1 MAEEKIEGLEG
12 LDDFGDDFSEQLDS
26 FMENEGEDES
36 DSELDS
42 FFEDL
47 STIDDL
53 EDYEEAEI
61 EDDKKTTETGD
72 TVTESSEETEETDT
86 AVESEEKPEGQQ
98 GQQEQQKKKE
108 AAFFDAFPI
117 KSAIVSG
124 TAGLLLGL
132 ITILALYYNAPTL
145 EKPEQEIADVLSPK
159 TPTKVVKVRKVKQK
173 DSTSKPKKTVVK
185 SKIKRFNYY
194 VQVVSCISQEC
205 VNESRLQLKILGH
218 ESEVWT
224 TNKKSKIAE
233 LITTK
238 ILSEEDATKI
248 VKKINNINTMAG
260 HAFRKSVKNGFQISL
275 GLFPN
280 LKTANMV
287 RTHLNKQ
294 FKDQLFFKIQ
304 STTQKTKYKIV
315 QVGGIKSKPVALKL
329 RDQLKDDIPDFQ
341 EAFVKTFE
349 VR

>member
-1 MAEEKIEGLEG
+1 MLGIITVAVLYYTAAPLEIPKPDI
-12 LDDFGDDFSEQLDS
+12 L
-26 FMENEGEDES
+26 
-36 DSELDS
+36 SELPPEPPTQAVKVS
-42 FFEDL
+42 KPK
-47 STIDDL
+47 S
-53 EDYEEAEI
+53 
-61 EDDKKTTETGD
+61 KKTEP
-72 TVTESSEETEETDT
+72 
-86 AVESEEKPEGQQ
+86 KP
-98 GQQEQQKKKE
+98 KKI
-108 AAFFDAFPI
+108 AA
-117 KSAIVSG
+117 
-124 TAGLLLGL
+124 
-132 ITILALYYNAPTL
+132 
-145 EKPEQEIADVLSPK
+145 KP
-159 TPTKVVKVRKVKQK
+159 KVKQ
-173 DSTSKPKKTVVK
+173 
-185 SKIKRFNYY
+185 FNYY

-205 VNESRLQLKILGH
+205 VNESRLQLKNLGH

-238 ILSEEDATKI
+238 ILEEEDSAKF
-248 VKKINNINTMAG
+248 VKKINNINSMAG

-304 STTQKTKYKIV
+304 STTQKTQYKIV
-315 QVGGIKSKPVALKL
+315 QIGGIKSKPEALKL
-329 RDQLKDDIPDFQ
+329 RDQLKNNIPDFQ

>member
-53 EDYEEAEI
+53 DDDEEAEI
-61 EDDKKTTETGD
+61 VDDKKAPETED
-72 TVTESSEETEETDT
+72 TVTDSSDFLYSKEDEETDT
-86 AVESEEKPEGQQ
+86 AVESEEQHEK
-98 GQQEQQKKKE
+98 QKKKNP
-108 AAFFDAFPI
+108 ALFDAFPI
-117 KSAIVSG
+117 KSALISG
-124 TAGLLLGL
+124 TTGLLLGI
-132 ITILALYYNAPTL
+132 ITVSVLYYTAAPL
-145 EKPEQEIADVLSPK
+145 ETPEPEIANELPPEP
-159 TPTKVVKVRKVKQK
+159 PTQVVKVSKP
-173 DSTSKPKKTVVK
+173 KPKKTVAKPKKIAAKPKVK
-185 SKIKRFNYY
+185 QFNYY

-205 VNESRLQLKILGH
+205 VDESRLQLKNLGYA
-218 ESEVWT
+218 SQVRT
-224 TNKKSKIAE
+224 SNKNSKIAE

-238 ILSEEDATKI
+238 ILAEEDSAKF
-248 VKKINNINTMAG
+248 VSKINKTNPMAG

-275 GLFPN
+275 GLFPD

-287 RTHLNKQ
+287 RTHLNQQ

-304 STTQKTKYKIV
+304 STTQKTQYKIV
-315 QVGGIKSKPVALKL
+315 QIGGIKSKPEALKL
-329 RDQLKDDIPDFQ
+329 RDQLKNNIPDFQ
-341 EAFVKTFE
+341 EAFVKT
-349 VR
+349 VVLR